1 MTLGNLVAIAQE
13 PMGHIAGMAASVIS
27 SVATV
32 GGVALAV
39 PVGLLFDGTPLPLSI
54 SIFLQAVLGLA
65 LMGLMVR
72 VDARLTT

>member
-1 MTLGNLVAIAQE
+1 
-13 PMGHIAGMAASVIS
+13 
-27 SVATV
+27 VATV

-65 LMGLMVR
+65 LMGFMVR